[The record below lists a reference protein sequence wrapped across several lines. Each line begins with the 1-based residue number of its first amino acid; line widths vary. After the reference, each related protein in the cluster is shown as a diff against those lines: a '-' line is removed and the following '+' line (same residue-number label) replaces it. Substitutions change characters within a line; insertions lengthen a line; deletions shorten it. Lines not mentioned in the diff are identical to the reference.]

1 LLQLSFGANAIKKG
15 GAMKTWLTLIPVFAT
30 TLLVGCGSMQISQLP
45 SPPKPGDPEFAPV
58 PSDSLLP
65 PPNASGSLFA
75 DAYGMSLYGDKKAR
89 RVGDVIT
96 VLLDES
102 TQGRKSSASKTS
114 KSSAT
119 SITAPTIGLLG
130 NAPIDAL
137 GASLQGDRSF
147 TGKGDADQ
155 SNSLS
160 GNITVTVSEVLPNG
174 VLRVRG
180 EKWITLNTGSEFI
193 RIQGMLRPDDIN
205 LDNTVSSQKLADA
218 RISYSGSGAVASSSK
233 QGWLTAFFNSG
244 LFPF

>member
-1 LLQLSFGANAIKKG
+1 
-15 GAMKTWLTLIPVFAT
+15 
-30 TLLVGCGSMQISQLP
+30 MQISSLP
-45 SPPKPGDPEFAPV
+45 QAPKPGDPNFAPV

-65 PPNASGSLFA
+65 PPNAGGSLFA
-75 DAYGMSLYGDKKAR
+75 DAYGLSLYGDKKAR
-89 RVGDVIT
+89 RVGDIIT

-102 TQGRKSSASKTS
+102 TQGRKSSASNSSKTS
-114 KSSAT
+114 ET
-119 SITAPTIGLLG
+119 SISAPTIGG
-130 NAPIDAL
+130 VGPIDPLSAT
-137 GASLQGDRSF
+137 LQGDRSF
-147 TGKGDADQ
+147 SGRGDADQ

-218 RISYSGSGAVASSSK
+218 RISYSGSGAVAASSK
-233 QGWLTAFFNSG
+233 QGWLTAFFNSAI
-244 LFPF
+244 FPF

>member
-1 LLQLSFGANAIKKG
+1 MNIQKTTIILLSAFI
-15 GAMKTWLTLIPVFAT
+15 LTA
-30 TLLVGCGSMQISQLP
+30 CGSMKISSLP
-45 SPPKPGDPEFAPV
+45 QSPKPGDPEFAPV

-65 PPNASGSLFA
+65 PPNSGGSLFA
-75 DAYGMSLYGDKKAR
+75 DTYGMSLYGDKKAR
-89 RVGDVIT
+89 KVGDIIT

-102 TQGRKSSASKTS
+102 TQGKKSSASKTS
-114 KSSAT
+114 KKSSA
-119 SITAPTIGLLG
+119 SLTAPTIGG
-130 NAPIDAL
+130 IGPIEQL
-137 GASLQGDRSF
+137 GASLEGDRSF
-147 TGKGDADQ
+147 AGKGDADQ
-155 SNSLS
+155 SNSLT

-218 RISYSGSGAVASSSK
+218 RISYSGAGAVASSSR
-233 QGWLTAFFNSG
+233 QGWLSAFFNSK